1 MRCRHSGQELVPCAT
16 YRSKVFGIG
25 GFFFEFSSQ
34 LQYVVVD
41 RASTRIALVSPHF
54 VEEFVP
60 GDYSSGI
67 LNEIR

>member
-1 MRCRHSGQELVPCAT
+1 MPCRHSGQELVPCAA
-16 YRSKVFGIG
+16 YRSKMFGIG
-25 GFFFEFSSQ
+25 GFLFEFSAQ

-41 RASTRIALVSPHF
+41 STSTRIALVSPHF

-67 LNEIR
+67 LN